1 MDKSQKISVWTEAG
15 YRIFAEEGLDG
26 IQVERLA
33 RILQLN
39 KSGFYHYFGDLEI
52 FFEEL
57 LKLHVTKADLY
68 FSEIRNVKSIDPEY
82 LCLLIKH
89 KISNMFHLQ
98 LIRSPHNSSFYNTAK
113 KIDERE
119 DILLRDLWS
128 DYLDLNER
136 PDLAIRY
143 FDVVRDM
150 FYARVSFQNFNY
162 AFLHNLVTE
171 AKTVMQ
177 QIAENRE
184 LESDQSLFPSF

>member
-1 MDKSQKISVWTEAG
+1 MVKVQKISVWTEVG
-15 YRIFAEEGLDG
+15 YGIFAEEGLDG

-33 RILQLN
+33 RIVQLN

-52 FFEEL
+52 FIDEL
-57 LKLHVTKADLY
+57 LKLHESKADVF

-82 LCLLIKH
+82 LRLLVKH

-98 LIRSPHNSSFYNTAK
+98 LIRSPYNSSFYNVAK

-119 DILLRDLWS
+119 DALLGDLWS
-128 DYLDLNER
+128 DYLGLNER
-136 PDLAIRY
+136 PDLAMRY

-150 FYARVSFQNFNY
+150 FYARLSFQNFNY
-162 AFLHNLVTE
+162 SFMHNLMTE

-177 QIAENRE
+177 QITENRE
-184 LESDQSLFPSF
+184 LESDQSHFPSF